1 MHFKRRFFILR
12 LMKIFFS
19 TLFTCCS
26 LLVCSQS
33 MKITG
38 ADGKPADIE
47 KVLQDYI
54 RIPSV
59 SGQEREA
66 GEYLKQ
72 VCSNN
77 GLHIADFGNEDGMY
91 NFAASIF
98 PLSSGKPNII
108 FLNHLDVV
116 PESEA
121 EEIEPYSGRI
131 ENGTIYGRGTI
142 DNKGAAMIQLYGI
155 LQTMQNAF
163 DHSPYNVT
171 FLSVSCEETQC
182 SGGMAYVKEHF
193 MDQLNAAVV
202 FGEGPSELT
211 GLMEGDFEHPIFG
224 ISIVH
229 KRPLWLTLELAS
241 KTNGHGSI
249 TPNTYAN
256 KELIEALNK
265 LVQKKQKAIFNDTN
279 IKFLKDIGEHHHGVK
294 KMVLK
299 HPKLFKPFVIAEL
312 RKHPELFSLFSNT
325 ITLTSI
331 YSNSDAVNKLSSL
344 AGAYLD
350 CRLLPETDEKEF
362 MDKMRKKLKND
373 DIEISVINSL
383 PRNKPSEVNT
393 IFYQNMSL
401 AIQEKYPNS
410 VTIDMMMPN
419 VNDLGQFRVANIPAY
434 GTMPIF
440 CDKEEVRSVHGKNEH
455 LHLESLHSG
464 AEVFYNFL
472 SKMVNQN
479 GPDPALSREAQTQAK
494 GL

>member
-1 MHFKRRFFILR
+1 MR

-19 TLFTCCS
+19 ILFICCS

-33 MKITG
+33 MKING
-38 ADGKPADIE
+38 ADGEPASIE
-47 KVLQDYI
+47 EVLQEYI

-72 VCSNN
+72 VCLNN
-77 GLHIADFGNEDGMY
+77 GLYIADFGNEDGMY
-91 NFAASIF
+91 NFAASVF
-98 PLSSGKPNII
+98 PLSSGKPNIV

-116 PESEA
+116 PESEV
-121 EEIEPYSGRI
+121 EESEPYSGRI
-131 ENGTIYGRGTI
+131 ENGVMYGRGTI

-163 DHSPYNVT
+163 DHSPYNIS

-182 SGGMAYVKEHF
+182 SGGIAYVTEHY
-193 MDQLNAAVV
+193 MDELNAAVV

-211 GLMEGDFEHPIFG
+211 GLMEGDFEYPIFG
-224 ISIVH
+224 ISVVH
-229 KRPLWLTLELAS
+229 KRPLWLTLELTS
-241 KTNGHGSI
+241 KTIGHGSI

-256 KELIEALNK
+256 KELIKALNNI
-265 LVQKKQKAIFNDTN
+265 VQKKQKAIFNDTN
-279 IKFLKDIGEHHHGVK
+279 VKFLKDIGEHHHGVK

-325 ITLTSI
+325 ITLTNI
-331 YSNSDAVNKLSSL
+331 YSNSDAVNKLSSV
-344 AGAYLD
+344 AGAHLD

-362 MDKMRKKLKND
+362 LDKLRKKLKND
-373 DIEISVINSL
+373 DIRISVINSL
-383 PRNKPSEVNT
+383 PKNKPSEVKT
-393 IFYQNMSL
+393 VFYKNMSL

-419 VNDLGQFRVANIPAY
+419 VNDLGVFRVANIPAY
-434 GTMPIF
+434 GTLPIF
-440 CDKEEVRSVHGKNEH
+440 CDKEEIRSVHGKNEH

-464 AEVFYNFL
+464 AAVFYNFL

-479 GPDPALSREAQTQAK
+479 GPALPQEAQKETE

>member
-12 LMKIFFS
+12 VMKIFFS

-33 MKITG
+33 MKIIG
-38 ADGKPADIE
+38 SDGNPAAIE

-66 GEYLKQ
+66 GEYLKL
-72 VCSNN
+72 VCSKN
-77 GLHIADFGNEDGMY
+77 GLHITDFGNEEGMY
-91 NFAASIF
+91 NFAASVF
-98 PLSSGKPNII
+98 PLSANKPNII

-116 PESEA
+116 PESEG
-121 EEIEPYSGRI
+121 EEREPYSGKI
-131 ENGTIYGRGTI
+131 ENNIMYGRGSI

-155 LQTMQNAF
+155 LQTMQNAI
-163 DHSPYNVT
+163 DHSPYNIT

-182 SGGMAYVKEHF
+182 SGGMAYVKEHY
-193 MDQLNAAVV
+193 MDKLNAAVV

-211 GLMEGDFEHPIFG
+211 GLMDGKFEYPIFG
-224 ISIVH
+224 ISVVH
-229 KRPLWLTLELAS
+229 KRPLWLTLELES

-256 KELIEALNK
+256 KEMIASLNK
-265 LVQKKQKAIFNDTN
+265 LIQKKPKAIFNDVN
-279 IKFLKDIGEHHHGVK
+279 IKFLKDIGEHHRGIK

-325 ITLTSI
+325 ITLTNI
-331 YSNSDAVNKLSSL
+331 YSNSDAVNKLSSV

-350 CRLLPETDEKEF
+350 CRLLPETDENEF
-362 MDKMRKKLKND
+362 LEKIRKKLKND
-373 DIEISVINSL
+373 DIKVSVINSV
-383 PRNKPSEVNT
+383 PKIIPSDVKT
-393 IFYQNMSL
+393 VFYKNMSL

-419 VNDLGQFRVANIPAY
+419 VNDLGLFRLENIPAY
-434 GTMPIF
+434 GTLPIF
-440 CDKEEVRSVHGKNEH
+440 CDKEEIRSVHGKNEH

-472 SKMVNQN
+472 SKMINQKE
-479 GPDPALSREAQTQAK
+479 PALHQEVQIHAE